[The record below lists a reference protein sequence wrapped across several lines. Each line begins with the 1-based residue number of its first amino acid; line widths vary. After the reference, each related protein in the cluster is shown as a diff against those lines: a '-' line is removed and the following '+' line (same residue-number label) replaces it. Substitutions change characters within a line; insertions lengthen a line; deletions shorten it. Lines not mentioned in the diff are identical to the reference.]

1 MSAVV
6 GAPVEYQ
13 KASPQERRSVLGASF
28 GFFVDMFDIYLPVIA
43 LAPAL
48 AFFMPASMDPGLK
61 AILVGLIF
69 ASTLIARPV
78 GSIIFG
84 WLGDR
89 IGRKKATVIAVTGAG
104 VGTGLIAL
112 LPGYEQ
118 FGVLAVVLLI
128 VLRFIDGVFLGGEYT
143 GAVPLAMEHSVRSHR
158 GRNAGLI
165 AFGFPASYVVISL
178 LTLVV
183 LQFAPAGDPTA
194 AYSQWGWRIAFG
206 IGALISFGF
215 AFYYARSVHESP
227 EWQKTAA
234 ISLAGTQKK
243 PNPLKELLT
252 GKHRVALLQA
262 FILMTGVWFS
272 SNAAIVILPP
282 TIAATTGLTAVE
294 TSLALVLAFLV
305 VCVAYPLFGMLSQRI
320 GRRAFFAWCGVASLV
335 AIPLFVVFASGTV
348 TGFWPVAGMITMI
361 ALLGIPAFGAIGA
374 YMSERFPISIRA
386 TGYGVGYSLALI
398 IPSFYAFYT
407 AGLSAIMPLEYAP
420 TVLLAVGG
428 ALLIVGGLWSPE
440 TKDVDLGADADDV
453 IGAASVETSPAHV
466 GAGAARGGQ

>member
-1 MSAVV
+1 
-6 GAPVEYQ
+6 
-13 KASPQERRSVLGASF
+13 
-28 GFFVDMFDIYLPVIA
+28 
-43 LAPAL
+43 
-48 AFFMPASMDPGLK
+48 
-61 AILVGLIF
+61 
-69 ASTLIARPV
+69 
-78 GSIIFG
+78 
-84 WLGDR
+84 
-89 IGRKKATVIAVTGAG
+89 
-104 VGTGLIAL
+104 
-112 LPGYEQ
+112 
-118 FGVLAVVLLI
+118 
-128 VLRFIDGVFLGGEYT
+128 
-143 GAVPLAMEHSVRSHR
+143 MEHSVRSHR

-234 ISLAGTQKK
+234 IALAAGVQKK